1 MSSTPGETPKLHIDS
16 DWKSQAQAEKERLVK
31 IEQEKKASAAA
42 SAPAGAGGLGAGAAG
57 MSGGGMGAGG
67 LRGGNELPEASFE
80 ALMGTLATQAII
92 YLGGARDPRT
102 GQPMVDLDV
111 AKLQIDLLGVLEA
124 KTKGNLTEEE
134 GRRLSTLLYELRMRF
149 VSIARQVSALTAEA
163 MGGGAAEAE
172 LGGGGG
178 AGLSLVR

>member
-1 MSSTPGETPKLHIDS
+1 MSNTPGETPKLHIDS

-31 IEQEKKASAAA
+31 IEQEKRASTP
-42 SAPAGAGGLGAGAAG
+42 PAGAGTMGAGAVG
-57 MSGGGMGAGG
+57 MTGGQMGAAGQ
-67 LRGGNELPEASFE
+67 RGGNELPEASFE
-80 ALMGTLATQAII
+80 SLMGTLATQAII

-124 KTKGNLTEEE
+124 KTKGNLTEDE

-172 LGGGGG
+172 LGGG
-178 AGLSLVR
+178 AGMSLVR